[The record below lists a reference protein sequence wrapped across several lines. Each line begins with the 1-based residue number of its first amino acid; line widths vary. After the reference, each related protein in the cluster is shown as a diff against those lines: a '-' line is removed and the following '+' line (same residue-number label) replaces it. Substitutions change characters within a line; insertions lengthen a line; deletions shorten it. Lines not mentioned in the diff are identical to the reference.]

1 MAAPSALAMLAVLS
15 GLSMN
20 LVLQFGLGLKELIV
34 GEKPDFSKNI
44 NKKDILAG
52 MGIFFFIIFFL
63 WLFFSFIR
71 SLPLGMVEYLLL
83 FPAGYLVFLGI
94 EYLSNRFVLLH
105 PVKDIFIFWN
115 IFRSSA
121 LVTAALFVTLSIAG
135 GLAEAIVLSFG
146 FTSGIALALA
156 IAGEIR
162 RRSEMEA
169 VPRFLRGG
177 PLVLVTLGLLSLVF
191 TSAALMFFE
200 VLGAN

>member
-1 MAAPSALAMLAVLS
+1 
-15 GLSMN
+15 
-20 LVLQFGLGLKELIV
+20 
-34 GEKPDFSKNI
+34 
-44 NKKDILAG
+44 
-52 MGIFFFIIFFL
+52 
-63 WLFFSFIR
+63 
-71 SLPLGMVEYLLL
+71 
-83 FPAGYLVFLGI
+83 LGI